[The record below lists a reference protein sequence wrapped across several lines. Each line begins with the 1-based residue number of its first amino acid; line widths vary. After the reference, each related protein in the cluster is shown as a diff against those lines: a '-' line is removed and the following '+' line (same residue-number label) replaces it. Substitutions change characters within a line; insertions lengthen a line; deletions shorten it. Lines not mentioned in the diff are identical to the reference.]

1 MSIDT
6 SPEALASLRKRHDV
20 EWKTVEDAIILA
32 LIDAL
37 EEARAAARE
46 REAERERIASFFEYD
61 DPLWMGSGRR
71 LAEMIRGL
79 PALEGKVAP

>member
-6 SPEALASLRKRHDV
+6 SPEALARIRSLMLDYPTAG
-20 EWKTVEDAIILA
+20 EIILA